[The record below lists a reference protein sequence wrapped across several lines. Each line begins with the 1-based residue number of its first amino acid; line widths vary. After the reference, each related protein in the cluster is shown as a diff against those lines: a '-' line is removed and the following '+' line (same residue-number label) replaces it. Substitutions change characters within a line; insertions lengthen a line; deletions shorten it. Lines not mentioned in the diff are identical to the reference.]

1 MSALITKIIIII
13 TVILSMIFPAEVNGA
28 AVNDVAVEDGVISYT
43 VVNETGLVIEGD
55 TWVEKLEVEI
65 PIIGWQDC
73 NAEDAAAEGELY
85 INPGAEYA
93 DSYDASFLLPGTY
106 RLTVGYNVVT
116 GIGGST
122 EVGYTTVEFEV
133 E

>member
-13 TVILSMIFPAEVNGA
+13 TVILSMIFPANPNGA
-28 AVNDVAVEDGVISYT
+28 TVANVAEEDGVISYT

-55 TWVEKLEVEI
+55 TWVEKLEIEI

-73 NAEDAAAEGELY
+73 NAEDEAAEGELY

-93 DSYDASFLLPGTY
+93 DSYDATLLLPGTY
-106 RLTVGYNVVT
+106 KLTVGYNVVT
-116 GIGGST
+116 GMNGST